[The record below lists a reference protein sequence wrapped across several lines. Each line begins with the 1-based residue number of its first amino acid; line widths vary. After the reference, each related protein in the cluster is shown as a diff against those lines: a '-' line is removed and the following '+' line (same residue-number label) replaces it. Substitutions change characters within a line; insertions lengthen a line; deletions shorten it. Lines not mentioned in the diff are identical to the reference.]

1 MLKSLAVLALC
12 MPAVF
17 AQVRVT
23 QAVDDQQR
31 VRLPG
36 NRHPLAV
43 RQYDAGAVAPEL
55 ALERMI
61 LVLTSDAAQQQELD
75 TLLESQHD
83 PSSPQYRQW
92 LTPEEFG
99 ARFGASQRDL
109 AEVQSWL
116 EGRGFTVD
124 EAPAGRRSIVFS

>member
-12 MPAVF
+12 MPVVF

-55 ALERMI
+55 ALDRMI
-61 LVLTSDAAQQQELD
+61 LVLTSDAAQQQD
-75 TLLESQHD
+75 WTRCWNRNRI
-83 PSSPQYRQW
+83 PPR
-92 LTPEEFG
+92 
-99 ARFGASQRDL
+99 RDINN
-109 AEVQSWL
+109 
-116 EGRGFTVD
+116 G
-124 EAPAGRRSIVFS
+124 